1 MPMQYE
7 VIQPHRS
14 EYPEPIT
21 FAKGA
26 ALAVGERY
34 EGEAVWQDWYFCST
48 AGQKDGWVPAQVFRL
63 TAPGAGVATEDY
75 TARELDVELGERLEG
90 GRELGGWRWCS
101 RAGGESGWVPL
112 ACLRET
118 GLSRCDRA

>member
-1 MPMQYE
+1 MQYD

-26 ALAVGERY
+26 TLTVGEHY
-34 EGEAVWQDWYFCST
+34 DGEEGWQDWYFCS
-48 AGQKDGWVPAQVFRL
+48 APGQKAGWVPAQVFRL
-63 TAPGAGVATEDY
+63 KAPGAAVAVEDY
-75 TARELDVELGERLEG
+75 TARELDVAVGERLAG

-112 ACLRET
+112 ACLRAV
-118 GLSRCDRA
+118 GLSRPAPA